1 MKNDKEL
8 FGSNVRKYR
17 IAKNLT
23 QEALGYLAGMQQPAV
38 GKIERGE
45 SNTTIQNMSKLSE
58 ALGVEMAEL
67 FRLPETDM
75 VSSYLPDLS
84 LKQLPEP
91 EKHLTL
97 TLLKLISVIT
107 NEEIETEIYEILY
120 QQICRAVR
128 FTHYQLEDLPTVTKG
143 IRTYGIRATEYIM
156 GKASRTARIS
166 DISSDT
172 KTLTKLIAQMNH
184 SFLSIEHFKD
194 VVEDFLSNDTD
205 LNGLPDI
212 ERKC

>member
-8 FGSNVRKYR
+8 FGRNVRKYR

-67 FRLPETDM
+67 FRLPENDM
-75 VSSYLPDLS
+75 VSSYLPDIS
-84 LKQLPEP
+84 LKRLP
-91 EKHLTL
+91 KQKKQLTL
-97 TLLKLISVIT
+97 TLLKLISIIT
-107 NEEIETEIYEILY
+107 NEEIELEIYEILY

-128 FTHYQLEDLPTVTKG
+128 FTYYQLEDLPTVTKG
-143 IRTYGIRATEYIM
+143 VRTYGIRATEYIM

-166 DISSDT
+166 DISSDIQ
-172 KTLTKLIAQMNH
+172 TLMKLIAQMNR

-194 VVEDFLSNDTD
+194 LVEDFLSS
-205 LNGLPDI
+205 DI
-212 ERKC
+212 DVSGFLT